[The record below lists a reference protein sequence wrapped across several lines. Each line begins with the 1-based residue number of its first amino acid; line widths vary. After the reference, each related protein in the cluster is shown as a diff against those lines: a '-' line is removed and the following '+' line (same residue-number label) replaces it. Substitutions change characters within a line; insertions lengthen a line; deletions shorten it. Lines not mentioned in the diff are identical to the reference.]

1 LIIWFQLNISP
12 FLFIVRYN
20 KNTNVS
26 IPFNLMSS
34 KILNRDAL
42 LSIAST
48 LFWHCLINMWFP
60 KEKNMNESNEIY
72 FHQEVLHLRGD
83 RIGCVIVRVLASS
96 VVYLGLEPQLGQ
108 TKDYKI
114 GICCFSDKLKNCWV
128 CVRQQSLTNSFEG
141 GDACILFY
149 RRE

>member
-1 LIIWFQLNISP
+1 MIIWFQLNISP

-60 KEKNMNESNEIY
+60 KETNMNESNEIY

-96 VVYLGLEPQLGQ
+96 LGSSPNWVKPKTIKLVFVASPIRW
-108 TKDYKI
+108 KI
-114 GICCFSDKLKNCWV
+114 AEFALDNNH
-128 CVRQQSLTNSFEG
+128 SLTDLRG
-141 GDACILFY
+141 WCMYTVL
-149 RRE
+149 